1 METNLF
7 EFIENA
13 LGDLP
18 ETHLKI
24 KVGDLSNQDLMLIS
38 SLAGKDCIGF
48 IRTMDKFAVRHVF
61 KNHSDEARERL
72 RGQLPISIED
82 FLLIE
87 IVIANYDLVLT
98 EINKLGN
105 IIVHYEKDFDNF
117 RLVYVEEI
125 RNKRREIALQT
136 MYKQKT
142 RKS

>member
-1 METNLF
+1 METNLYA
-7 EFIENA
+7 FIENSIC
-13 LGDLP
+13 DLS
-18 ETHLKI
+18 EIHLKMKI
-24 KVGDLSNQDLMLIS
+24 GDLSNQDLMLIS
-38 SLAGKDCIGF
+38 NLAGKDCFGF
-48 IRTMDKFAVRHVF
+48 IRTVDKFAVRHVF
-61 KNHSDEARERL
+61 KNHGHETRERL
-72 RGQLPISIED
+72 RGQLPVVIED

-87 IVIANYDLVLT
+87 VIIAKYDLVFT
-98 EINKLGN
+98 ETNKLGN